1 MGHGAA
7 TEGVENGIRIP
18 PRDFYPVCP
27 PPFQKLTITCLT
39 SKTNT
44 DDFNSF
50 NETIRSRDI

>member
-27 PPFQKLTITCLT
+27 PPL
-39 SKTNT
+39 SKTYNYLPN
-44 DDFNSF
+44 F
-50 NETIRSRDI
+50 